1 MGIFFT
7 ILDFGGQFVNRYY
20 EMAKIVRSKGQIPK
34 TGAFFFAVLFYAE
47 EDVVCYNGDM
57 QTPIDFGKNFL
68 NSFFSSRDPDLCLE
82 DMAYDVVWITPKQ
95 MYHFLSAKEIRD
107 FLQEEMAAKP
117 ERYYVDIV
125 SIKSSPSAAD
135 ISTVA
140 YEINLVPKEEEK
152 AVYLRCSMAICK
164 RGQHFEITF
173 LHMSEKQGMGGMEQI
188 REFTENLPCG
198 VLIFANMKEEGPK
211 TLFYND
217 YFWKKLHYKEDQF
230 QKQMERDPFFMISE
244 EERDK
249 IVERLREIQGT
260 NGHLAVNLTF
270 FRRDGNRFQYRMI
283 GAPAYQ
289 EGDNTVYYCV
299 FQETTGFNQLHAQ
312 MQERVASASDILG
325 KIPGALCVLTGQPDD
340 WHPVYVT
347 RQFPEKFGMSMAGF
361 AEEVAK
367 DPFYRLEMTS
377 ITRKRLTQS
386 HIDMVSR
393 DPYLGQFEM
402 EQADGTRRWT
412 DVYLLGG
419 TDHTGRSMRMLFYV
433 DKDEV
438 RRAADLQ
445 IAKAE
450 QASKMQQERAR
461 MEIREAQEKARLEVE
476 EARTTVRKEIE
487 EAQAKTQEQ
496 IESFRLKMNQ
506 VLDSQKESVEDRE
519 KKLRQEYDAREQE
532 IRRSYADKEQM
543 LEKQMENYRRAQE
556 AELAKQ
562 QRTIDLL
569 TADCD
574 KELENKDK
582 EVRRLEQELQK
593 TMDALRESEAIREQ
607 QRRSS
612 ELREQEQRSTVKRLQ
627 EMVESLRN
635 DAIGA
640 EMPMRVSRRAEP
652 LKTEAAGSSAK
663 TEASGSG
670 MKTEAS
676 GSRTKTEP
684 EAPAGRSSAASEA
697 EVVQPAVPD
706 SGDNTIGAAGRG
718 FVPGADDG
726 WMDNRPEEAD
736 GRIIRRGAVSRE
748 SRMPFSSGLRPEGTV
763 RRAES
768 AGRSGMISRVENAGK
783 GEPVRRGTVSA
794 QEASVPRRAETA
806 GAGSAGSSV
815 MDDLVQMAASD
826 DGVLREELFSID
838 DCLRNVMVLQEPVCA
853 KKRIKLELKKSVTMP
868 DEAIGDKAKLQR
880 ALVSLLETAAQQTP
894 GGGAISLGCR
904 ADRASGNRAYLYF
917 TIRDNGSSIASD
929 LMQGMFEMK
938 DEKDDP
944 LRAGLYIAR
953 EIVSIMGG
961 NVRVRSRR
969 GEGTEFMVTVCM
981 KLP

>member
-1 MGIFFT
+1 
-7 ILDFGGQFVNRYY
+7 
-20 EMAKIVRSKGQIPK
+20 
-34 TGAFFFAVLFYAE
+34 
-47 EDVVCYNGDM
+47 M

-82 DMAYDVVWITPKQ
+82 DLAYDVVWITPGQ
-95 MYHFLSAKEIRD
+95 MYHFLSAKEIRN
-107 FLQEEMAAKP
+107 FLQEEMTAKP

-173 LHMSEKQGMGGMEQI
+173 LHMSEKQGVGGMEQI

-198 VLIFANMKEEGPK
+198 VLIFAYMKDEGPK
-211 TLFYND
+211 TLFYNE

-230 QKQMERDPFFMISE
+230 QKQMERDPFFMVSE

-249 IVERLREIQGT
+249 IMSRLKEIQGT

-312 MQERVASASDILG
+312 MQERVATASEILG
-325 KIPGALCVLTGQPDD
+325 RIPGALCVLTGEPGN
-340 WHPVYVT
+340 WSPVYVT

-361 AEEVAK
+361 AEEVSK

-377 ITRKRLTQS
+377 ITRKRLTEA
-386 HIDMVSR
+386 HLDMISA
-393 DPYLGQFEM
+393 DPYLGMFEM
-402 EQADGTRRWT
+402 EQADGTKRWT
-412 DVYLLGG
+412 DVYMVSSPGRGG
-419 TDHTGRSMRMLFYV
+419 GCMRMLFYV
-433 DKDEV
+433 DRDEV
-438 RRAADLQ
+438 RRATDLQ

-461 MEIREAQEKARLEVE
+461 VEIREAQEKARLQVE
-476 EARTTVRKEIE
+476 EAQTTVRKEIE

-496 IESFRLKMNQ
+496 IEAFRVKMNE
-506 VLDSQKESVEDRE
+506 VLSSQKGSVEVRE
-519 KKLRQEYDAREQE
+519 KQLRLEYEAREQE
-532 IRRSYADKEQM
+532 LQRGYAEKEEL
-543 LEKQMENYRRAQE
+543 LEKQIENYRRAQE
-556 AELAKQ
+556 AELAKMQ
-562 QRTIDLL
+562 KTIDLL

-574 KELENKDK
+574 KELAGKQK
-582 EVRRLEQELQK
+582 EIQRLEEELQK
-593 TMDALRESEAIREQ
+593 TMDALRESEKIREQ
-607 QRRSS
+607 ERRSS
-612 ELREQEQRSTVKRLQ
+612 ELREREQRGTVKKMQ
-627 EMVESLRN
+627 DMI
-635 DAIGA
+635 DA
-640 EMPMRVSRRAEP
+640 
-652 LKTEAAGSSAK
+652 
-663 TEASGSG
+663 
-670 MKTEAS
+670 MK
-676 GSRTKTEP
+676 K
-684 EAPAGRSSAASEA
+684 ASEA
-697 EVVQPAVPD
+697 AERPMEGGGVSAGAEAMAGAGA
-706 SGDNTIGAAGRG
+706 SAATSAAGGLVGSLNAGSLRE
-718 FVPGADDG
+718 PEDTEDG
-726 WMDNRPEEAD
+726 WMDGMSGGMD
-736 GRIIRRGAVSRE
+736 GTIIRRGAVNQASRN
-748 SRMPFSSGLRPEGTV
+748 PFSSGLRPET
-763 RRAES
+763 
-768 AGRSGMISRVENAGK
+768 AGRRE
-783 GEPVRRGTVSA
+783 EPARRGAGLRREESVQRGAILQREESVQRGAVLQREDSA
-794 QEASVPRRAETA
+794 RRDAAYQKETDRETA
-806 GAGSAGSSV
+806 VKTSTV
-815 MDDLVQMAASD
+815 MDDLVEMAASD
-826 DGVLREELFSID
+826 DRVLKEELFSID
-838 DCLRNVMVLQEPVCA
+838 ECLENVMVLQEPVCA
-853 KKRIKLELKKSVTMP
+853 KKRIKLELKKSVSMP
-868 DEAIGDKAKLQR
+868 DQAIGDKAKLQR
-880 ALVSLLETAAQQTP
+880 ALVSLLETAAEQTP
-894 GGGAISLGCR
+894 QGGVINLGCR
-904 ADRASGNRAYLYF
+904 ADRASGNRAYMYF

-938 DEKDDP
+938 DERDDP

>member
-1 MGIFFT
+1 M
-7 ILDFGGQFVNRYY
+7 
-20 EMAKIVRSKGQIPK
+20 
-34 TGAFFFAVLFYAE
+34 
-47 EDVVCYNGDM
+47 
-57 QTPIDFGKNFL
+57 
-68 NSFFSSRDPDLCLE
+68 NSYFSSRDPDLCLE

-95 MYHFLSAKEIRD
+95 MYHLLSAKEIRD
-107 FLQEEMAAKP
+107 FLQEEMTARP

-140 YEINLVPKEEEK
+140 YEINLVPKEEDK

-173 LHMSEKQGMGGMEQI
+173 IHMSEKQGVGGMEQI

-198 VLIFANMKEEGPK
+198 VLIFAYMKGEGPK

-230 QKQMERDPFFMISE
+230 QKQMERDPFFMVPE

-249 IVERLREIQGT
+249 IMNRLREIQGT
-260 NGHLAVNLTF
+260 SDHIAVNLTF

-289 EGDNTVYYCV
+289 EGENTVYYCV
-299 FQETTGFNQLHAQ
+299 FQETTGFNQMHAQ
-312 MQERVASASDILG
+312 MQERVAQASEILG
-325 KIPGALCVLTGQPDD
+325 KIPGALCVLTGEPGN

-347 RQFPEKFGMSMAGF
+347 RHFPEQFGMTMAGF

-377 ITRKRLTQS
+377 ITRKRLTEA
-386 HIDMVSR
+386 HIEMVSK
-393 DPYLGQFEM
+393 DPYLGIFEM
-402 EQADGTRRWT
+402 EMADGSKRWT

-419 TDHTGRSMRMLFYV
+419 TDHTGKLMRMLFYV
-433 DKDEV
+433 DRDEV
-438 RRAADLQ
+438 KKAADLQ

-461 MEIREAQEKARLEVE
+461 VEIREAQEKARLEVE
-476 EARTTVRKEIE
+476 ETRTTVRKEIE

-506 VLDSQKESVEDRE
+506 VLNSQKESAEDME
-519 KKLRQEYDAREQE
+519 KKLRLEYDAREQE
-532 IRRSYADKEQM
+532 IKRSYADKEQM

-556 AELAKQ
+556 SELAKQ

-574 KELENKDK
+574 RELQNKQK
-582 EVRRLEQELQK
+582 EVDRLEEELKK
-593 TMDALRESEAIREQ
+593 TMDALRESEEIREQ

-612 ELREQEQRSTVKRLQ
+612 ELREKEQRSTVKKLQ
-627 EMVESLRN
+627 DMVESLQKSGVT
-635 DAIGA
+635 ASVTGA
-640 EMPMRVSRRAEP
+640 GAPADDSLIEAQRPAAQTS
-652 LKTEAAGSSAK
+652 AAGG
-663 TEASGSG
+663 E
-670 MKTEAS
+670 
-676 GSRTKTEP
+676 
-684 EAPAGRSSAASEA
+684 
-697 EVVQPAVPD
+697 
-706 SGDNTIGAAGRG
+706 
-718 FVPGADDG
+718 DG
-726 WMDNRPEEAD
+726 WMDGLSGASD
-736 GRIIRRGAVSRE
+736 GSVIRRGAVNRQ
-748 SRMPFSSGLRPEGTV
+748 SRMPFSSGLRQETVSAVQEPV
-763 RRAES
+763 RRAEPI
-768 AGRSGMISRVENAGK
+768 RK
-783 GEPVRRGTVSA
+783 GFAPRQEEPVRQQEKAPA
-794 QEASVPRRAETA
+794 QAVPAR
-806 GAGSAGSSV
+806 SSV

-838 DCLRNVMVLQEPVCA
+838 DCLENVMVLQEPVCA
-853 KKRIKLELKKSVTMP
+853 KKRIKLELKKSVSMP
-868 DEAIGDKAKLQR
+868 DQAIGDKAKLQR
-880 ALVSLLETAAQQTP
+880 ALVSLLESAIEQTP
-894 GGGAISLGCR
+894 GGGVINLGCR
-904 ADRASGNRAYLYF
+904 ADRASGNRAYMYF
-917 TIRDNGSSIASD
+917 TIRDSGSSIASD

>member
-1 MGIFFT
+1 
-7 ILDFGGQFVNRYY
+7 
-20 EMAKIVRSKGQIPK
+20 
-34 TGAFFFAVLFYAE
+34 
-47 EDVVCYNGDM
+47 M

-68 NSFFSSRDPDLCLE
+68 NSFFSSRDPELCLE

-107 FLQEEMAAKP
+107 FLQEEMTARP
-117 ERYYVDIV
+117 ERFYVDIV

-135 ISTVA
+135 IWTVA

-173 LHMSEKQGMGGMEQI
+173 LHMSEKQGIGGMDQI

-198 VLIFANMKEEGPK
+198 VLIFAHMKEEGPK

-249 IVERLREIQGT
+249 ILERLKEIQGT

-312 MQERVASASDILG
+312 MQERVASASEILG
-325 KIPGALCVLTGQPDD
+325 KIPGSLCVLTGQPDD
-340 WHPVYVT
+340 WHPVYVS

-386 HIDMVSR
+386 HLDMVSR
-393 DPYLGQFEM
+393 DPYLGMFEM

-412 DVYLLGG
+412 DVYLVGG

-461 MEIREAQEKARLEVE
+461 VEIHEAQEKARLEVE

-506 VLDSQKESVEDRE
+506 VLDSQKESVEDKE

-532 IRRSYADKEQM
+532 IRRSYEDKEQM

-574 KELENKDK
+574 RELENKEK
-582 EVRRLEQELQK
+582 EVRRLEEELKK
-593 TMDALRESEAIREQ
+593 TMDALRESETIREQ

-612 ELREQEQRSTVKRLQ
+612 ELREQEQRNTVKKLQ
-627 EMVESLRN
+627 DMVESLRS
-635 DAIGA
+635 GSA
-640 EMPMRVSRRAEP
+640 ESEPRISDPQRGGSLKAES
-652 LKTEAAGSSAK
+652 LEDGAK
-663 TEASGSG
+663 TE
-670 MKTEAS
+670 
-676 GSRTKTEP
+676 
-684 EAPAGRSSAASEA
+684 SAAP
-697 EVVQPAVPD
+697 VNRPA
-706 SGDNTIGAAGRG
+706 AAGIN
-718 FVPGADDG
+718 DG
-726 WMDNRPEEAD
+726 WMDGRTEEED

-748 SRMPFSSGLRPEGTV
+748 SRMPFSSGLRPEGPA
-763 RRAES
+763 RREES
-768 AGRSGMISRVENAGK
+768 AGREAALRRRENAGK
-783 GEPVRRGTVSA
+783 EAEALRGITSGR
-794 QEASVPRRAETA
+794 EASMREETTA
-806 GAGSAGSSV
+806 AAAGSSV
-815 MDDLVQMAASD
+815 MDDLVQMASSD
-826 DGVLREELFSID
+826 DGVLREERFSID
-838 DCLRNVMVLQEPVCA
+838 DCLRNVMVLQEPVCT

-868 DEAIGDKAKLQR
+868 DEAVGDKAKLQR

-894 GGGAISLGCR
+894 GGGVISLGCR

>member
-1 MGIFFT
+1 
-7 ILDFGGQFVNRYY
+7 
-20 EMAKIVRSKGQIPK
+20 
-34 TGAFFFAVLFYAE
+34 
-47 EDVVCYNGDM
+47 M

-82 DMAYDVVWITPKQ
+82 DLAYDVVWITPGQ
-95 MYHFLSAKEIRD
+95 MYHFLSAKEIRN
-107 FLQEEMAAKP
+107 FLQEEMTAKP

-173 LHMSEKQGMGGMEQI
+173 LHMSEKQGVGGMEQI

-198 VLIFANMKEEGPK
+198 VLIFAYMKDEGPK
-211 TLFYND
+211 TLFYNE

-230 QKQMERDPFFMISE
+230 QKQMERDPFFMVSE

-249 IVERLREIQGT
+249 IMSRLKEIQGT

-312 MQERVASASDILG
+312 MQERVATASEILG
-325 KIPGALCVLTGQPDD
+325 RIPGALCVLTGEPGN
-340 WHPVYVT
+340 WSPVYVT

-361 AEEVAK
+361 AEEVSK

-377 ITRKRLTQS
+377 ITRKRLTEA
-386 HIDMVSR
+386 HLDMISA
-393 DPYLGQFEM
+393 DPYLGMFEM
-402 EQADGTRRWT
+402 EQADGTKRWT
-412 DVYLLGG
+412 DVYMVSSPGRGG
-419 TDHTGRSMRMLFYV
+419 GGMRMLFYV
-433 DKDEV
+433 DRDEV
-438 RRAADLQ
+438 RRATDLQ

-461 MEIREAQEKARLEVE
+461 VEIREVQEKARLQVE
-476 EARTTVRKEIE
+476 EAQTTVRKEIE

-496 IESFRLKMNQ
+496 IEAFRVKMNE
-506 VLDSQKESVEDRE
+506 VLSSQKGSVEVRE
-519 KKLRQEYDAREQE
+519 KQLRLEYEAREQE
-532 IRRSYADKEQM
+532 LQRGYAEKEEL
-543 LEKQMENYRRAQE
+543 LEKQIENYRRAQE
-556 AELAKQ
+556 AELAKMQ
-562 QRTIDLL
+562 KTIDLL

-574 KELENKDK
+574 KELAGKQK
-582 EVRRLEQELQK
+582 EIQRLEEELQK
-593 TMDALRESEAIREQ
+593 TMDALRESEKIREQ
-607 QRRSS
+607 ERRSS
-612 ELREQEQRSTVKRLQ
+612 ELREREQRGTVKKMQ
-627 EMVESLRN
+627 DMI
-635 DAIGA
+635 DA
-640 EMPMRVSRRAEP
+640 
-652 LKTEAAGSSAK
+652 
-663 TEASGSG
+663 
-670 MKTEAS
+670 MK
-676 GSRTKTEP
+676 K
-684 EAPAGRSSAASEA
+684 ASEA
-697 EVVQPAVPD
+697 AERPMA
-706 SGDNTIGAAGRG
+706 GGGAAAGLAEA
-718 FVPGADDG
+718 GAGAGASAATSAAGGLVGSLNAGSLREPEDTEDG
-726 WMDNRPEEAD
+726 WMDGMSGGMD
-736 GRIIRRGAVSRE
+736 GTIIRRGAVNQASRN
-748 SRMPFSSGLRPEGTV
+748 PFSSGLRPET
-763 RRAES
+763 
-768 AGRSGMISRVENAGK
+768 AGRRE
-783 GEPVRRGTVSA
+783 EPARRGAGLRREESVQRGAILQREESVQRGAVLQREDSA
-794 QEASVPRRAETA
+794 RRDAAYQKETDRETA
-806 GAGSAGSSV
+806 VKTSTV
-815 MDDLVQMAASD
+815 MDDLVEMAASD
-826 DGVLREELFSID
+826 DRVLKEELFSID
-838 DCLRNVMVLQEPVCA
+838 ECLENVMVLQEPVCA
-853 KKRIKLELKKSVTMP
+853 KKRIKLELKKSVSMP
-868 DEAIGDKAKLQR
+868 DQAIGDKAKLQR
-880 ALVSLLETAAQQTP
+880 ALVSLLETAAEQTP
-894 GGGAISLGCR
+894 QGGVINLGCR
-904 ADRASGNRAYLYF
+904 ADRASGNRAYMYF

-938 DEKDDP
+938 DERDDP